1 MQYRER
7 ESEYAN
13 RDSKRKYRKKKYSNE
28 DYETSRHVVNSIKK
42 NLLKDKR
49 DKYKRYDEDF

>member
-7 ESEYAN
+7 ESEYTN
-13 RDSKRKYRKKKYSNE
+13 RDSKRKYRKKKHPIE
-28 DYETSRHVVNSIKK
+28 DYEKSRHVVNSIKK

>member
-7 ESEYAN
+7 ESEYTN